1 MTGQRIKDSHERMFI
16 VPEGFPFII
25 PLVLIALL
33 VFLIGHYFLSLLPLS
48 LAVFVAFFFRNPERK
63 IPKEEGIFVSPAD
76 GKVVQIKEVFENDYL
91 KSKAVQISIFL
102 SVFNVH
108 VNRIPCSGK
117 IIDVRYLHGK
127 FLAAF
132 REKASELNEQVA
144 VVIKS
149 GEDTVLLKQIAGVIA
164 RRVVCWLGVG
174 DYVERGQRYGL
185 IRFGSRV
192 DIFLPPETS
201 LFVKIGDKVKG
212 GSTIIGVLR

>member
-1 MTGQRIKDSHERMFI
+1 MTNQRIRERYERMPV

-25 PLVLIALL
+25 PLLLIVLI
-33 VFLIGHYFLSLLPLS
+33 VFLVGYNFLSILPLS
-48 LAVFVAFFFRNPERK
+48 LAAFVVFFFRNPERK
-63 IPKEEGIFVSPAD
+63 IPEGEGIFVSPAD
-76 GKVVQIKEVFENDYL
+76 GKVVQIKKVFEKDYL
-91 KSKAVQISIFL
+91 KSDTVQISIFL

-108 VNRIPCSGK
+108 INRIPCSGK
-117 IIDVRYLHGK
+117 IIDVRSIPGK

-149 GEDTVLLKQIAGVIA
+149 GEDIVLLKQIAGVIA
-164 RRVVCWLGVG
+164 RRVVCWLNI
-174 DYVERGQRYGL
+174 DDDVERGQRYGL

-192 DIFLPPETS
+192 DVFLPSKIS
-201 LFVKIGDKVKG
+201 LLVKIGDKVKG